1 MVEAQT
7 RPRLPDSIQ
16 SVDIKKRQNSRD
28 IYFLNHADGTPVR
41 AYAERQ
47 KTVLTALE
55 TDPGLQKTAV
65 DLFPNDPDFAS
76 VDGTQHDTSVI
87 RNLEPRSLS
96 KRSINWNK
104 VIPNRPALAE
114 IVVVGSV
121 SIILALL
128 SGMVLWYFILKWTKE
143 EKALAFGF
151 RLLSKQIPFGN
162 LARGGEEWSGHEE
175 GSAWQRR
182 IEKFK
187 GFDFSALKPKRKKKK
202 VSKEDKKAKEMKEKQ
217 GKKEKPPEEMSEKQG
232 EKEKPPGEGEEK
244 REKKPKVAKRQ
255 EKQKKLRKT
264 KKTKSKLQLKHPK
277 GKKSPTRKKLK

>member
-1 MVEAQT
+1 MNQLARHFWFT
-7 RPRLPDSIQ
+7 FSAL
-16 SVDIKKRQNSRD
+16 SVTFPLHSDEVYS
-28 IYFLNHADGTPVR
+28 APVR
-41 AYAERQ
+41 PYAELQ
-47 KTVLTALE
+47 KTILPALE
-55 TDPGLQKTAV
+55 TDPV
-65 DLFPNDPDFAS
+65 DLFPNYPDFAS

-87 RNLEPRSLS
+87 WNLEPRSLS

-143 EKALAFGF
+143 EKALTFGF
-151 RLLSKQIPFGN
+151 RLLSKQIPFGI
-162 LARGGEEWSGHEE
+162 LARGGEEWRGHEE

-217 GKKEKPPEEMSEKQG
+217 EKPPEEMSEKQG
-232 EKEKPPGEGEEK
+232 EKEKPPGEGKEK

-255 EKQKKLRKT
+255 EKQKKLRKI

-277 GKKSPTRKKLK
+277 GKKSPSRKKLK

>member
-1 MVEAQT
+1 MNQLARHFWFT
-7 RPRLPDSIQ
+7 FSAL
-16 SVDIKKRQNSRD
+16 SVTFPLHSDEVYS
-28 IYFLNHADGTPVR
+28 APVR
-41 AYAERQ
+41 PYAELQ
-47 KTVLTALE
+47 KTILPALE
-55 TDPGLQKTAV
+55 TDPV
-65 DLFPNDPDFAS
+65 DLFPNYP
-76 VDGTQHDTSVI
+76 
-87 RNLEPRSLS
+87 
-96 KRSINWNK
+96 

-143 EKALAFGF
+143 EKALTFGF

-162 LARGGEEWSGHEE
+162 LARGDEEWRGHEE

-217 GKKEKPPEEMSEKQG
+217 EKPPEEMSEKQG
-232 EKEKPPGEGEEK
+232 EKEKLPGEGKEK

-255 EKQKKLRKT
+255 EKQKKLRKI

-277 GKKSPTRKKLK
+277 GKKSPSRKKLK